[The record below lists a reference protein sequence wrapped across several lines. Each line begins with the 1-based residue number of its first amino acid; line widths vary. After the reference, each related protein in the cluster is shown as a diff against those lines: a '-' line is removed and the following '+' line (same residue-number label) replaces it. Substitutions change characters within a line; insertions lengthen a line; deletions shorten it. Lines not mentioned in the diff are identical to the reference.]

1 MADESDIKYG
11 TILPAIR
18 HYVVYAA
25 LAEGIGEL
33 HKLPTEKGLL
43 FETTTMDGVQETP
56 VYRAQI
62 MESRARFAE
71 RADQYL
77 AAALYVIGNHPSIY
91 QNYVNFAGD
100 SPEDGVIHRD
110 NTNRKIFLA

>member
-1 MADESDIKYG
+1 M
-11 TILPAIR
+11 
-18 HYVVYAA
+18 
-25 LAEGIGEL
+25 
-33 HKLPTEKGLL
+33 L

-56 VYRAQI
+56 VYRAQV

-77 AAALYVIGNHPSIY
+77 AAALYVIGNHPSNY
-91 QNYVNFAGD
+91 PNYVNFAGD